1 MSIFDSLFGHK
12 KEEQKEDKV
21 NLTKQIDEQIK
32 KIEDSEKSPENG
44 VSIVVYEEKGQTVL
58 TEIIIKNK

>member
-21 NLTKQIDEQIK
+21 NLTKKNRYSCISNRKLRVIK
-32 KIEDSEKSPENG
+32 
-44 VSIVVYEEKGQTVL
+44 
-58 TEIIIKNK
+58 